1 MTHVPTL
8 ALTLQSSEQMEAPS
22 SAGGK
27 KRRRRA
33 GSQQLP
39 AGFRG
44 SATDTHVASQQ
55 KRFTY
60 EAVVASPVQQ
70 STPARLAEAATV
82 LPTSPLTIAAPFA
95 RRRFSIVSTTSSSVS
110 GTSEDSGASPA
121 SCYQPHLSTEDI
133 VRLTAPNGSSG
144 TKGLRSHSI
153 CGMEATQAV
162 DLTPKRRRSCVNYSP
177 SSSPPAPP
185 HVVTVPL
192 PSLTRLVKLAD
203 PLSRAM
209 VVRGVEHL
217 FSTDHDKQAE
227 GNVPSPS
234 QVSTGSEGSG
244 GSDAASM
251 AGMGWE
257 ERMTGRVR
265 DYLRARFPTADAR
278 AVVETVLPHVLF
290 IHERGWQDYADCWEK
305 EGGGAGGGVK
315 GLTEVSSMQRV
326 SSDMAGTIS
335 ALTLE

>member
-1 MTHVPTL
+1 MTQVPAL
-8 ALTLQSSEQMEAPS
+8 ALTIQSSEQMDAVA

-39 AGFRG
+39 VGYRG
-44 SATDTHVASQQ
+44 SATDTHVASQE

-60 EAVVASPVQQ
+60 EALVASPLQ
-70 STPARLAEAATV
+70 STPARVAEAATV
-82 LPTSPLTIAAPFA
+82 LPTSPLTITGPFA
-95 RRRFSIVSTTSSSVS
+95 RRRFSTVSTTSSSIS
-110 GTSEDSGASPA
+110 ATSEDSGASPA

-133 VRLTAPNGSSG
+133 VRLTAPIGGCDS
-144 TKGLRSHSI
+144 KGLRSHSI
-153 CGMEATQAV
+153 CSMEATQAV
-162 DLTPKRRRSCVNYSP
+162 DLTPKRRRSCANYSP
-177 SSSPPAPP
+177 CSSPPAPP

-217 FSTDHDKQAE
+217 FSTDHEKQAE

-244 GSDAASM
+244 GSDAA
-251 AGMGWE
+251 GMGWE
-257 ERMTGRVR
+257 ERMASRVR
-265 DYLRARFPTADAR
+265 LYLNVRFPAPEAR

-290 IHERGWQDYADCWEK
+290 IHERGWQDYAECWER
-305 EGGGAGGGVK
+305 EGGGGGGGVRS
-315 GLTEVSSMQRV
+315 LSEVGSMQRV
-326 SSDMAGTIS
+326 SSDIAGTIS